1 MTEPTLDE
9 KAKALRAHIL
19 ADAIVRAVRW
29 LCFAAIVCGLAGPLA
44 FDAWRAAGAIPGL
57 VVFALCVALA
67 WSVKPQGRS
76 AAAQAR
82 EIETRYPRGD

>member
-44 FDAWRAAGAIPGL
+44 FDAWRAAGA
-57 VVFALCVALA
+57 FRS
-67 WSVKPQGRS
+67 WKGRTS
-76 AAAQAR
+76 FTASW
-82 EIETRYPRGD
+82 